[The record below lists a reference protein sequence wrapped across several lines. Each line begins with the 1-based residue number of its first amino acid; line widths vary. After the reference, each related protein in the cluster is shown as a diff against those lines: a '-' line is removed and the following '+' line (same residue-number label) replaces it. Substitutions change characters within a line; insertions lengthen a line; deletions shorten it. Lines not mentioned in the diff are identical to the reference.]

1 MNENSENEQKVMS
14 KSPVE
19 EVSSDNV
26 IFGDKSVPTNVH
38 RSGIDTL
45 PDKGNAG
52 NSVSAGEKL
61 NAVNG
66 FGQLLRTERLKR
78 KLSVNEVA
86 RRLRLSVQQVS
97 AIEEEDY
104 SKLPSGTFLRGF
116 IRNYGN
122 LLQLDTSAL
131 LRLVAQSAPVTAQ
144 QGFVKPLSTIPFI
157 SSKRVNGRRSALG
170 VAVVLILALLG
181 YGLYQAGDWDQESVM
196 IMKESTSGLLDSQ
209 TENGQV
215 TMELSLPQATL
226 APSPSV
232 GRQELPEM
240 RSAEIGLA
248 PVIPSLVEPVVAE
261 PPVSNEKKLHFTF
274 SRDSWVEIRD
284 SERKIIFV
292 QTNPKGTEQIIAG
305 EPPFYLVIGNASGVN
320 LTYNGRVV
328 DLTPYTRK
336 SDDVARFSLE

>member
-1 MNENSENEQKVMS
+1 MNENSKNEQTAMS
-14 KSPVE
+14 KRPAE
-19 EVSSDNV
+19 EISSDDGHFV
-26 IFGDKSVPTNVH
+26 DKFVPTNAH
-38 RSGIDTL
+38 ERGIDTP
-45 PDKGNAG
+45 PDKGNAD
-52 NSVSAGEKL
+52 NRVSAGEKL

-66 FGQLLRTERLKR
+66 FGQLLRAERLKR

-86 RRLRLSVQQVS
+86 RRLRLSVQQVN

-131 LRLVAQSAPVTAQ
+131 LRLVAQSAPVTTQ
-144 QGFVKPLSTIPFI
+144 QGFVKPVSTIPFI
-157 SSKRVNGRRSALG
+157 SSKRVSGRRSIWG
-170 VAVVLILALLG
+170 VTVATILAFLG
-181 YGLYQAGDWDQESVM
+181 YGLYQASDWDQESVM
-196 IMKESTSGLLDSQ
+196 IMKESANGLLDFQ

-215 TMELSLPQATL
+215 TMELFLPQATL
-226 APSPSV
+226 TPSPRV
-232 GRQELPEM
+232 DRQELPEM
-240 RSAEIGLA
+240 RSAEISLA

-261 PPVSNEKKLHFTF
+261 PAVSNEKKLHFTF
-274 SRDSWVEIRD
+274 SKDSWVEIRD

-292 QTNPKGTEQIIAG
+292 QTNPKGTEQMIAG

-320 LTYNGRVV
+320 LTYNGRLI